1 MKVYHG
7 SYMAIENIDFSF
19 CRKKRDFGKGFY
31 VTKIREQAEYWAN
44 RKGEDNDTEGVVTE
58 FEFDECFFE
67 DEFLKVLRFEGYSTE
82 WLDFVTRNRI
92 NKSKQQ
98 THDYDIIEGPVADDD
113 IATRVY
119 DYINR
124 KISKKQFLKELERKT
139 PTHQIC
145 FCTMQ
150 SLQALG
156 LSKYYIDR
164 KIMDIDK
171 EILKALMIDY
181 GLSESEA
188 ADKHY
193 SSNTYTQLADEASE
207 LYLKP
212 WQEIYEMLKIEINNK
227 IR

>member
-67 DEFLKVLRFEGYSTE
+67 DDFLKVLRFEGYSME
-82 WLDFVTRNRI
+82 WLDFVTCNRI
-92 NKSKQQ
+92 NKTKQQ

-150 SLQALG
+150 SLQSLG
-156 LSKYYIDR
+156 VLKYYIDR

-193 SSNTYTQLADEASE
+193 SSNIYTQLADEATEVYKKS
-207 LYLKP
+207 
-212 WQEIYEMLKIEINNK
+212 WQEIYEILKIELK
-227 IR
+227 K